1 MTTEQPPRTGDAHA
15 EEAVPRTPAPAPAD
29 AVGEDGRGSGWVRF
43 GGVVMAVIGAF
54 AIIEG
59 LIALF
64 SPLYLV
70 AVGGTVLALSV
81 GGWGWLHLILGI
93 LVLVTG
99 LGLLRDDAPA
109 WTRGTAVVLVALN
122 MIVQLAWLPA
132 YPIWSIVLLVL
143 DVLVLRALI
152 VTWPGRPASAH
163 RA

>member
-15 EEAVPRTPAPAPAD
+15 EGAVPRTPSTAD
-29 AVGEDGRGSGWVRF
+29 AVAEDRRGSGWVRF
-43 GGVVMAVIGAF
+43 GGVLMTVIGAF
-54 AIIEG
+54 AVIEG
-59 LIALF
+59 LIAIF

-81 GGWGWLHLILGI
+81 GGWGWLHLILGV
-93 LVLVTG
+93 LVLATG
-99 LGLLRDDAPA
+99 LSLLRDDAPA
-109 WTRGTAVVLVALN
+109 WARGTAVVLIALN

-143 DVLVLRALI
+143 DVLVLHALI
-152 VTWPGRPASAH
+152 VTWPGRAASAH